1 MEQFR
6 QGDVFLEKVSD
17 LPAEIK
23 QTIQPTNNQSELLIK
38 GESRNHGHFIEGDV
52 ETFSVEPTENQNE
65 IITHYLNVKT
75 ESLLKHLK
83 IDTKDFTK
91 EHSEIKLKPGVYN
104 VVRQRE
110 YNAYQKA
117 INIVKD

>member
-38 GESRNHGHFIEGDV
+38 GESRNHDI
-52 ETFSVEPTENQNE
+52 
-65 IITHYLNVKT
+65 
-75 ESLLKHLK
+75 LLK
-83 IDTKDFTK
+83 
-91 EHSEIKLKPGVYN
+91 EM
-104 VVRQRE
+104 
-110 YNAYQKA
+110 
-117 INIVKD
+117 

>member
-75 ESLLKHLK
+75 GRHTLFE
-83 IDTKDFTK
+83 
-91 EHSEIKLKPGVYN
+91 P
-104 VVRQRE
+104 VVHKQHCTGCGICEKSCVLDRP
-110 YNAYQKA
+110 A
-117 INIVKD
+117 IVIGPLQPASQSYYEG